1 MLLLKT
7 PKFKYQ
13 NSNNYKA
20 NEAKNSIIKI
30 FLSVRGSYVFLFFN
44 TLNINNICL
53 GRSNKDHYF
62 KVVIHIKIHQDICSN
77 RFLLHLLAK
86 SQESH
91 ILCFVICTH
100 NWKKLEALKIK
111 MQLKKILLHR
121 HPHPHRHQ
129 TTAKKKST
137 KNYWSL
143 PKDPK
148 LRIPINM
155 FLL

>member
-77 RFLLHLLAK
+77 RFLLHLWAK

-111 MQLKKILLHR
+111 MQLKSYYTDIHTHTDTK
-121 HPHPHRHQ
+121 Q
-129 TTAKKKST
+129 QQKKST

>member
-1 MLLLKT
+1 M
-7 PKFKYQ
+7 
-13 NSNNYKA
+13 
-20 NEAKNSIIKI
+20 
-30 FLSVRGSYVFLFFN
+30 LFFN

-53 GRSNKDHYF
+53 RRSNKDHYF
-62 KVVIHIKIHQDICSN
+62 KVVIHINYIKISAAMDFYHVYWQSHRN
-77 RFLLHLLAK
+77 RMSYALSSALIIERNAVLP
-86 SQESH
+86 
-91 ILCFVICTH
+91 
-100 NWKKLEALKIK
+100 LEALKIK

-129 TTAKKKST
+129 TTAKTST